1 MNTTNTFRNNPN
13 ITTLLLIA
21 LILLSLTLSRKCA
34 AQTVPVDKE
43 VLKYLFKESSNAFYL
58 RSDIKLCDST
68 IVVQDNIISTKDS
81 LIGTCETKSFVKDV
95 QISICEMEVN
105 GLELQK
111 KTLTKEVKKFKL
123 LTYIVTIIGSISTA
137 YFIIH

>member
-13 ITTLLLIA
+13 LTTLLLIA
-21 LILLSLTLSRKCA
+21 VILLSLTLSRKCA

-58 RSDIKLCDST
+58 RSEIKLTDSI
-68 IVVQDNIISTKDS
+68 IVAQDEIINSQDTLISICEAKSLVKDS
-81 LIGTCETKSFVKDV
+81 QFA
-95 QISICEMEVN
+95 ICEMEVN